1 MKKMI
6 YRFLEK
12 VLTKNWK
19 IRNKSYEFRKWFY
32 LKVLKLEVCHF
43 CLKEYEK
50 GGRRYC
56 WDCME
61 ETL

>member
-1 MKKMI
+1 MQ
-6 YRFLEK
+6 Y

-19 IRNKSYEFRKWFY
+19 IANKTYDFRKWFY
-32 LKVLKLEVCHF
+32 FKVLKLEVCHF
-43 CLKEYEK
+43 CLKEYERGSK
-50 GGRRYC
+50 RYC

>member
-19 IRNKSYEFRKWFY
+19 IRNKSYEFRKWLYF
-32 LKVLKLEVCHF
+32 KVLKLEVCHF

-50 GGRRYC
+50 GGGRYC